1 MHADERG
8 HEQVL
13 RRAAIAG
20 DEQAWRAW
28 YDASLDGLYAYV
40 LWRCAGLRDVADDIV
55 QDTWLTAVRR
65 IRDFE
70 PERASFLTW
79 LRSIA
84 ANFLRNHFRKKS
96 RRGADMRVCRQ
107 TGMSA
112 PPDEAEHIALAL
124 AALPDHYEAVLRA
137 KYVERHSVAEIAAAR
152 GDSVKAV
159 ESLLGRARQAFKEMY
174 LSLGTPP
181 DEPASRPEEVSHP

>member
-1 MHADERG
+1 MPANDRG
-8 HEQVL
+8 HEHVL

-28 YDASLDGLYAYV
+28 YDASLDSLYAYV
-40 LWRCAGLRDVADDIV
+40 LWRCAGLRDLADDIV
-55 QDTWLTAVRR
+55 QETWLIAVRR

-84 ANFLRNHFRKKS
+84 ANLLRNHFRKES
-96 RRGADMRVCRQ
+96 RREALAGGQSGLDKTGQ
-107 TGMSA
+107 TA
-112 PPDEAEHIALAL
+112 EAEHIALAL

-137 KYVERHSVAEIAAAR
+137 KYVERDSVAEIAVAR
-152 GDSVKAV
+152 GESVKAV

-174 LSLGTPP
+174 LNLSAAGRT
-181 DEPASRPEEVSHP
+181 EEVSQP